1 MIYHLAPTAQRKIW
15 GGKNLERIKKL
26 QHVAGAEP
34 FGETWEISVHPD
46 GPSFHKGIELS
57 VQENFE
63 ELPYLVKLIDTGDA
77 LSVQV
82 HPGDEY
88 ARLHENSSGK
98 SECWLILSAEENAV
112 IYLGMKDGVTREAF
126 LKGLDKK
133 ENMSEYLNSYKAMP
147 GDFFYVPAGSIHAIG
162 AGIAMAE
169 VQQSSGITYRVWD
182 WNRVD
187 SKGKPRELHVQK
199 SLDVINFDPKANT
212 SAFFKITHNLFSHAG
227 KKELIT
233 HQSFKFS
240 LVNLA
245 KNQSIELLI
254 PAGQKRLASLLNL
267 QGKITVNSETI
278 ESYSAALFREESKL
292 IITSLEET
300 SFLFLE

>member
-15 GGKNLERIKKL
+15 GGKNLEIIKKL
-26 QHVAGAEP
+26 PHVANAEP

-46 GPSFHKGIELS
+46 GPSFHNGKALV
-57 VQENFE
+57 VQDRFE
-63 ELPYLVKLIDTGDA
+63 ELTYLVKLIDTGDA

-98 SECWLILSAEENAV
+98 SECWLILSAEKNAL
-112 IYLGMKDGVTREAF
+112 IYLGMKDGVTRESF
-126 LKGLDKK
+126 LKGLENKK
-133 ENMSEYLNSYKAMP
+133 NMSEYLNSYEVMP

-162 AGIAMAE
+162 AGITMAE

-187 SKGKPRELHVQK
+187 SKGNPRELHVQK
-199 SLDVINFDPKANT
+199 SLDVMNFDPKANT
-212 SAFFKITHNLFSHAG
+212 PLHFKIMHNLFSQAG
-227 KKELIT
+227 KKELIEHPT
-233 HQSFKFS
+233 FKFS

-245 KNQSIELLI
+245 KYQSIEIMI
-254 PAGQKRLASLLNL
+254 PEQKRLASLLNL
-267 QGKITVNSETI
+267 HGKITVNGETI
-278 ESYSAALFREESKL
+278 ETYSAALFREESKL
-292 IITSLEET
+292 IITSLEDT

>member
-26 QHVAGAEP
+26 QPLAGAEP
-34 FGETWEISVHPD
+34 YGETWEISVHPD
-46 GPSFHKGIELS
+46 GPSFHNGKELV
-57 VQENFE
+57 VQEKFE
-63 ELPYLVKLIDTGDA
+63 ELTYLVKLIDTGDA

-88 ARLHENSSGK
+88 ARFHENSSGK
-98 SECWLILSAEENAV
+98 SECWLILEAEKNSV
-112 IYLGMKDGVTREAF
+112 IYLGLKDGVTRESF
-126 LKGLDKK
+126 LKGLSSGD
-133 ENMSEYLNSYKAMP
+133 NMSEYLNSYRVMP

-162 AGIAMAE
+162 AGILMAE

-187 SKGKPRELHVQK
+187 SKGNPRELHIDK
-199 SLDVINFDPKANT
+199 SLDVMNFDPKANT
-212 SAFFKITHNLFSHAG
+212 PMFFKIAHDLFKDEG

-233 HQSFKFS
+233 HSSFKFS
-240 LVNLA
+240 LVNL
-245 KNQSIELLI
+245 KKYQSIELSV
-254 PAGQKRLASLLNL
+254 ATQKRLTSILNL
-267 QGKITVNSETI
+267 HGKLTINGETVET
-278 ESYSAALFREESKL
+278 YSAILIRDESKL
-292 IITSLEET
+292 IITSLEDT